1 MDHFEESFAT
11 FIGWQYDMLWLRELL
26 QAQYVRNTIMCHTSI
41 NHYYVW
47 HKYESVILMYH
58 TSINHYYGFV
68 YQLASVAIESKV
80 DKSTYMILLYILDRL
95 YWSILKK
102 QDKMRDWVFL
112 DKMSSKFGSF

>member
-1 MDHFEESFAT
+1 
-11 FIGWQYDMLWLRELL
+11 
-26 QAQYVRNTIMCHTSI
+26 
-41 NHYYVW
+41 
-47 HKYESVILMYH
+47 MYH

-102 QDKMRDWVFL
+102 QDKMRD
-112 DKMSSKFGSF
+112 

>member
-26 QAQYVRNTIMCHTSI
+26 QAQYVRNTIMC
-41 NHYYVW
+41 
-47 HKYESVILMYH
+47 H

-102 QDKMRDWVFL
+102 QD
-112 DKMSSKFGSF
+112 